1 MSFEDEVIALLP
13 LAAPLAEKVIIAW
26 AKELLAA
33 GKDPNAE
40 LEALLDSADAVADAY
55 EDAKFGPATKPT
67 GSAT

>member
-26 AKELLAA
+26 ATELLNS
-33 GKDPNAE
+33 GKNPAAE

-55 EDAKFGPATKPT
+55 EDAKFGPVKT
-67 GSAT
+67 